1 VSEEVRTLLPALL
14 LILLIGVGA
23 ALAAVGGFKGYDV
36 VVRFLEQPRLPARS
50 IGSLPPSGK
59 SLSEHGRWQ
68 LRSATILVVQ
78 LCEVLGLQSDTE
90 TLLRQW
96 LEDCKTE
103 HADEARLL
111 DAVAVI
117 LIRVEVEDN
126 LIPTAAEAVQGAMRD
141 WLDEYLN
148 RRENR
153 T

>member
-1 VSEEVRTLLPALL
+1 VRTPLPVAL
-14 LILLIGVGA
+14 LILLVGVGA
-23 ALAAVGGFKGYDV
+23 ALVVAGGFRSYDA

-68 LRSATILVVQ
+68 LRSATILVTQ

-103 HADEARLL
+103 HEARLL

-126 LIPTAAEAVQGAMRD
+126 LIPTAAETVQGAMQA

>member
-1 VSEEVRTLLPALL
+1 L
-14 LILLIGVGA
+14 LILLIGAGVALVVG
-23 ALAAVGGFKGYDV
+23 GGFKGYDAI
-36 VVRFLEQPRLPARS
+36 VRLLEQPRLPARS
-50 IGSLPPSGK
+50 IGSLPPSGAI
-59 SLSEHGRWQ
+59 LSGHGRWQ
-68 LRSATILVVQ
+68 LRSATILVAQ
-78 LCEVLGLQSDTE
+78 LCEVVGLQSDTE

-103 HADEARLL
+103 TADEARLL

-126 LIPTAAEAVQGAMRD
+126 LIPTAAEAVRGAVQA

>member
-1 VSEEVRTLLPALL
+1 
-14 LILLIGVGA
+14 
-23 ALAAVGGFKGYDV
+23 
-36 VVRFLEQPRLPARS
+36 
-50 IGSLPPSGK
+50 
-59 SLSEHGRWQ
+59 
-68 LRSATILVVQ
+68 
-78 LCEVLGLQSDTE
+78 VLGLQSDTE